1 MSGNIRSFQNR
12 VTVFVQI
19 CLQFILK
26 VINDS
31 WNRWTGLLNRHP
43 RMKLTDWS
51 SEHVSLLKPLM
62 LLLDR
67 LQRGSKAKF
76 ISLSYKEIQHEL
88 VQLEL
93 KSLTQQFN
101 NKGGVKKS
109 TRIIRIVYHVSS
121 SKSYKELR
129 WIQALLK
136 GLKDSWEFNNE
147 RAFPKVAT
155 FAVNEYVGR
164 VNVHWLVKLGVCRH
178 GDELRSFL
186 HGIKELIVVVV
197 AALTFSRT
205 SRTLTKDCFVSVSNI
220 DIRNPIYS

>member
-1 MSGNIRSFQNR
+1 MHVRLFFSGTNSCAGDSWFIASGSSLSWKAEHYFNEQHMSGNIRSFQNR

-76 ISLSYKEIQHEL
+76 ISISYKEIQHEL

-129 WIQALLK
+129 WIQALLE

-147 RAFPKVAT
+147 RAFP
-155 FAVNEYVGR
+155 
-164 VNVHWLVKLGVCRH
+164 
-178 GDELRSFL
+178 
-186 HGIKELIVVVV
+186 
-197 AALTFSRT
+197 
-205 SRTLTKDCFVSVSNI
+205 
-220 DIRNPIYS
+220 